1 MTLLMLEYAVMYI
14 PMEGER
20 GKERERGKETGREGG
35 NLTK

>member
-1 MTLLMLEYAVMYI
+1 MTLLVLEYAVMYI

-20 GKERERGKETGREGG
+20 GKERERGKETEREGG